1 MYVYSI
7 QFAAQVNEAW
17 RKRLQKAVKGML
29 VEGYCRQVKKCL
41 EIASLC
47 VQHDPRKRPF
57 MDNIVDMLNETETS
71 IQELALV
78 RSELLDVQPLELC
91 FLPFMPSLE
100 PKKNKVMSSSSS
112 CSLQLNNKGDDRVAF
127 MLVANSPKRYLTK
140 KPLCGVVPP
149 RCAYTLTLTIMPN
162 KQKPP
167 QPSSDNGDFFMLYS
181 VMLGGYDLL
190 DVDKDHITIQYG
202 NFFKTKE
209 TASGDEVQKVKLNVI
224 CDQPPALSSGTSS
237 SAVICF

>member
-1 MYVYSI
+1 
-7 QFAAQVNEAW
+7 VNEAW
-17 RKRLQKAVKGML
+17 RERLQKTVKGRL
-29 VEGYCRQVKKCL
+29 VEGYCQQVKKCL
-41 EIASLC
+41 EIALKC
-47 VQHDPRKRPF
+47 MEPDPRKRLSMP
-57 MDNIVDMLNETETS
+57 DIIDMLNDTETF
-71 IQELALV
+71 IQKLALV
-78 RSELLDVQPLELC
+78 HSKLLDIQPLELC
-91 FLPFMPSLE
+91 FIPFTSSSLE
-100 PKKNKVMSSSSS
+100 PRKKKNMVSSSS
-112 CSLQLNNKGDDRVAF
+112 CSLQLHNKGDDSVAF
-127 MLVANSPKRYLTK
+127 MLVANNHRRYLTK